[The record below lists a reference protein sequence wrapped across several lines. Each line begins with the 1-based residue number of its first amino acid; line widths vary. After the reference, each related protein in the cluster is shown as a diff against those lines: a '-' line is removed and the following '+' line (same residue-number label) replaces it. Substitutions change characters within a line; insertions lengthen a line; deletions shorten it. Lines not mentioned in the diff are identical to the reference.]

1 MVFVSNPI
9 YLYPGPVPLFLFRL
23 VSPEFCYRP
32 GLSAVSE
39 DGAGS
44 GGGGGAPTRPLPPT
58 PDDDDAHPDRTL
70 VMKRVS
76 LYTVY
81 SAYVLTY
88 MSLCSDFIG
97 LFSISFDC

>member
-1 MVFVSNPI
+1 MLCS
-9 YLYPGPVPLFLFRL
+9 L

-39 DGAGS
+39 DG
-44 GGGGGAPTRPLPPT
+44 GGGGGGGGTGGGAPTRPLPPT

-76 LYTVY
+76 TLSIVRLIVLTVY
-81 SAYVLTY
+81 PQPSRSLLAAYHLTPK
-88 MSLCSDFIG
+88 
-97 LFSISFDC
+97 

>member
-1 MVFVSNPI
+1 MIFVLNPI
-9 YLYPGPVPLFLFRL
+9 YLYPVPVPLFLFRL

-76 LYTVY
+76 VTVVH
-81 SAYVLTY
+81 SA
-88 MSLCSDFIG
+88 
-97 LFSISFDC
+97 LFVNSCVYLFRFYRTKLNFVS